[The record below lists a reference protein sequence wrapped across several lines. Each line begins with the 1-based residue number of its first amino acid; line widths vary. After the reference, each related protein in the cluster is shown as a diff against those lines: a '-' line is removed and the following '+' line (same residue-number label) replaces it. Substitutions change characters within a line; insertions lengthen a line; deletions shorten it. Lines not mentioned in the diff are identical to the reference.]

1 MQLKYV
7 AKTDLGLHREVNQ
20 DDFADGRIDNSF
32 IFIIAD
38 GLGHREGGRFASRTA
53 VEYIKNTFLKMDP
66 EDPVDFFR
74 EIFSKVNS
82 IILHEK
88 IQNYNREMMASTCV
102 AVIIKEDK
110 AYLAHVGDSRAYLC
124 HDRKLDQLTKD
135 QSLVQSMVDEGRI
148 TEEEAQNHVMKHV
161 VTEALGTRGKLN
173 VDIYQDSIKLEVGD
187 TLLICTDGLWGMVP
201 DEDLEKIIKSNSIE
215 DAGDKLIQHAKDNGG
230 HDNITLQLIHVE

>member
-1 MQLKYV
+1 MQIKYI

-20 DDFADGRIDNSF
+20 DNFANGKINNSY

-38 GLGHREGGRFASRTA
+38 GLGHPEGGRFASRTA
-53 VEYIKNTFLKMDP
+53 VEYIKNAFLKMYP
-66 EDPVDFFR
+66 EDPAEFFYD
-74 EIFSKVNS
+74 IFSKVNG
-82 IILHEK
+82 IILREK

-102 AVIIKEDK
+102 AVIVKDEK
-110 AYLAHVGDSRAYLC
+110 AYLANVGDSRAYLF
-124 HDRKLDQLTKD
+124 HNRRLDQLTKD

-148 TEEEAQNHVMKHV
+148 TEEEARNHVMKNV

-173 VDIYQDSIKLEVGD
+173 VDIYQDSIHLEVGD

-201 DEDLEKIIKSNSIE
+201 DEELEKIIKSNSID
-215 DAGDKLIQHAKDNGG
+215 DAGNKLIQLAKDSGG